1 MSKDLLVSM
10 LRKGQNGDQILQI
23 LDTITSSDAQI
34 QEPTSEEIDF
44 WCDTVRTGTW
54 GLTVLRSY
62 VS

>member
-1 MSKDLLVSM
+1 MPKDLLISM

-44 WCDTVRTGTW
+44 
-54 GLTVLRSY
+54 
-62 VS
+62 